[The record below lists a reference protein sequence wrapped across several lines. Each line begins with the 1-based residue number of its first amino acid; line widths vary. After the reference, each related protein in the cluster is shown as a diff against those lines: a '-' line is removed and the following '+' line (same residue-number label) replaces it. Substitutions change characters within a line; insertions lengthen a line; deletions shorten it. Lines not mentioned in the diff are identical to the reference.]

1 MSCSSGH
8 FLSLSL
14 SDAFGNEV
22 RIVDIDS
29 KAREVVGL
37 LMDGST
43 CETSGNLQH
52 MQNPSMNKLC
62 MLLLTLIP
70 PAPPSSEELLLRF
83 GGPPQSDMNTYGKMS
98 HIRFLKLSVK
108 FSDIFPRKWKARNE

>member
-1 MSCSSGH
+1 
-8 FLSLSL
+8 
-14 SDAFGNEV
+14 
-22 RIVDIDS
+22 
-29 KAREVVGL
+29 
-37 LMDGST
+37 MDGST

-52 MQNPSMNKLC
+52 MQNPSMNQLC

-98 HIRFLKLSVK
+98 QIRFLKLSVK

>member
-1 MSCSSGH
+1 
-8 FLSLSL
+8 
-14 SDAFGNEV
+14 
-22 RIVDIDS
+22 
-29 KAREVVGL
+29 
-37 LMDGST
+37 MDGST

-70 PAPPSSEELLLRF
+70 APPSSELLRF
-83 GGPPQSDMNTYGKMS
+83 GGAPQSDMNTYGKMS

-108 FSDIFPRKWKARNE
+108 FSDIFPSKWKARNE